1 MHKNNQLI
9 LHVLLALWFWGC
21 SENPA
26 PSTEGAK
33 EVFSIENVDPLKVT
47 NDTKDLVFRYLGRE
61 TGTMELATSIDD
73 VPEEVRGAVIV
84 MNMDPAAS
92 SHPRVLYVADL
103 TQAGGD
109 GVYPVR
115 VVDRFA
121 YDASHQ
127 EQKGSTTKKSSAPKV
142 QMFSAEWCGVC
153 KQAAQ
158 WMRAQNIPFT
168 ERDVE
173 KDPRALGDLKAAA
186 RRAGMTAQSI
196 GGSVPVFVL
205 GDQVFK
211 GFDANRI
218 SAAVKGKK

>member
-1 MHKNNQLI
+1 MLKNNQL
-9 LHVLLALWFWGC
+9 LWHVLLAVLFWGC
-21 SENPA
+21 SETPV
-26 PSTEGAK
+26 PSEKGAREG
-33 EVFSIENVDPLKVT
+33 FNISNVEPLKVT
-47 NDTKDLVFRYLGRE
+47 NDTENLAFRYLGRE
-61 TGTMELATSIDD
+61 TGTMELATTIDD

-92 SHPRVLYVADL
+92 AHPRVLYVADL
-103 TQAGGD
+103 TQPGGD

-121 YDASHQ
+121 YDASQQ
-127 EQKGSTTKKSSAPKV
+127 EQTPSTTKKSSTPKV

-173 KDPRALGDLKAAA
+173 KDPRALDDLKSAA

>member
-1 MHKNNQLI
+1 MQKNNQLV
-9 LHVLLALWFWGC
+9 LYVLLAVFSWGC

-26 PSTEGAK
+26 PSTKGPK
-33 EVFSIENVDPLKVT
+33 EDFNIANVAPLKVT
-47 NDTKDLVFRYLGRE
+47 NDTKDLAFRYLGRE
-61 TGTMELATSIDD
+61 TGTMELATSIEG

-84 MNMDPAAS
+84 MNMDPS
-92 SHPRVLYVADL
+92 GSDHPRVLYVADL
-103 TQAGGD
+103 TQPGAD

-115 VVDRFA
+115 VVDRFTH
-121 YDASHQ
+121 DASQ
-127 EQKGSTTKKSSAPKV
+127 QQQTGTTTKKTSAPKV

-158 WMRAQNIPFT
+158 WMKAQNIPFR

-173 KDPRALGDLKAAA
+173 KDPRALGDLKSAA

-196 GGSVPVFVL
+196 GGSVPVFVV

-211 GFDANRI
+211 GFDPNRI